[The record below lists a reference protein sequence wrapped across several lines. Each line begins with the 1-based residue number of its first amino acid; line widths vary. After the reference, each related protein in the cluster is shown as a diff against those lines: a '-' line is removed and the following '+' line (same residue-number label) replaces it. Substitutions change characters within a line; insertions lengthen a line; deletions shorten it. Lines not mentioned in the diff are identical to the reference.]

1 MFSSTFY
8 ISYHIGIDYQDLI
21 NELQLG
27 IRLPTPEYCPTSIAL
42 LIQACFNEDPNE
54 RPTFSQLKK
63 TISESY
69 SSLKR
74 RTEEVVPNGME
85 NQLNVRYADVQMENR
100 YLMMKKE
107 NVELQ
112 FRTKI
117 TIDTPD
123 MNSMNVHQSIE
134 PSTRKLP
141 QSNNLGSYLS
151 LQNMISGD
159 TDVQASSNE
168 HKCAQSFTSD
178 IISRGTL
185 HPDRIFTTQPTNLGF
200 PRNSSFSVG
209 DDNAPLLN
217 ERKYYTGLTPAKSYP
232 NPEYILG
239 LADHESLIHPANNIK

>member
-1 MFSSTFY
+1 MFSWIFS
-8 ISYHIGIDYQDLI
+8 ISNHIGIDYQDLI

-54 RPTFSQLKK
+54 RPTFSQIKE
-63 TISESY
+63 TISQSY

-74 RTEEVVPNGME
+74 RSEEVVPTGME
-85 NQLNVRYADVQMENR
+85 NLLNVRYADVQMENR

-117 TIDTPD
+117 TIDTRD
-123 MNSMNVHQSIE
+123 MNSMNAHQLIE
-134 PSTRKLP
+134 PNTRKLP
-141 QSNNLGSYLS
+141 RSNNLGSYLS

-159 TDVQASSNE
+159 SDVLPSS
-168 HKCAQSFTSD
+168 
-178 IISRGTL
+178 
-185 HPDRIFTTQPTNLGF
+185 DRMSATQPTNLGF
-200 PRNSSFSVG
+200 PRNSSYSVG
-209 DDNAPLLN
+209 HDNAPLLS

-232 NPEYILG
+232 NPEYVLG
-239 LADHESLIHPANNIK
+239 LADHESLIHSANNIK

>member
-1 MFSSTFY
+1 M
-8 ISYHIGIDYQDLI
+8 I

-27 IRLPTPEYCPTSIAL
+27 IRLPAPEYCPTSIAS

-63 TISESY
+63 IISQSY

-74 RTEEVVPNGME
+74 RAEEVVPNGME
-85 NQLNVRYADVQMENR
+85 NQLNVRYADMQMEKR

-123 MNSMNVHQSIE
+123 MNLMNAHQSIE

-141 QSNNLGSYLS
+141 RSNNQGSYLS

-159 TDVQASSNE
+159 SDVLPSSKE
-168 HKCAQSFTSD
+168 HKCQQSLTSD
-178 IISRGTL
+178 MISRGTL
-185 HPDRIFTTQPTNLGF
+185 HPDRISATQPTNLGF
-200 PRNSSFSVG
+200 PRYSSFSVG
-209 DDNAPLLN
+209 DDNAPLLS
-217 ERKYYTGLTPAKSYP
+217 ERNYYTGLTPSKSYP
-232 NPEYILG
+232 NPEYSLD
-239 LADHESLIHPANNIK
+239 LANHESIIHPVKNSK

>member
-1 MFSSTFY
+1 M
-8 ISYHIGIDYQDLI
+8 I

-42 LIQACFNEDPNE
+42 LIQACFKEDPNE
-54 RPTFSQLKK
+54 RPTFGQLKK
-63 TISESY
+63 ILSQSY
-69 SSLKR
+69 SGLKR
-74 RTEEVVPNGME
+74 RTEEMVPDGME
-85 NQLNVRYADVQMENR
+85 TQLNVRYADVQMENR

-107 NVELQ
+107 NMEHQ

-123 MNSMNVHQSIE
+123 MNSKNTNHSIE
-134 PSTRKLP
+134 PNARKLP
-141 QSNNLGSYLS
+141 RSNNLGSYLS

-159 TDVQASSNE
+159 SDVLPSSNE
-168 HKCAQSFTSD
+168 HKCPQSITSD
-178 IISRGTL
+178 MISRGTL
-185 HPDRIFTTQPTNLGF
+185 HPDRMSATQPTNLGF

-209 DDNAPLLN
+209 DDNAPLLS

-239 LADHESLIHPANNIK
+239 LADHASLIHPANNIK